1 MKTLMFKKI
10 SFLLFSAV
18 TLAAFESKVDYS
30 DPIVEQLIAMEQTV
44 EQTELPCII
53 SQYDNIM
60 RRVASEQGLDWRLMS
75 AIAYSESR
83 FTEDLVSRQ
92 GAAGLMQIRPIV
104 ARHFNIPVEMIDDVE
119 TNIRL
124 AGMLLAELEDMLRIS
139 ASTPRADRLSIILA
153 SYNAGV
159 GHVMDA
165 RRLARLEGENP
176 DSWATVSRYLELKAD
191 PEYYENEAVRSGK
204 FTGSRQ
210 TNGYVKEVMRKYD
223 QYCAMAS

>member
-1 MKTLMFKKI
+1 MSKRF

-18 TLAAFESKVDYS
+18 TLTAFESAVDYS
-30 DPIVEQLIAMEQTV
+30 DPVVEQIIAMEQTF
-44 EQTELPCII
+44 EQEQMPCII

-60 RRVASEQGLDWRLMS
+60 RKIAAEQGQDWRLMS

-92 GAAGLMQIRPIV
+92 GAAGIMQIRPIV

-124 AGMLLAELEDMLRIS
+124 AGMLLSELDHMLRLP
-139 ASTPRADRLSIILA
+139 ASTPANDRLSIILA

-165 RRLARLEGENP
+165 RRLARINGENP
-176 DSWATVSRYLELKAD
+176 NSWETVSRYLELKAD
-191 PEYYENEAVRSGK
+191 PAYYENEAVRNGR

-210 TNGYVKEVMRKYD
+210 TNGYVREVMRKYT
-223 QYCAMAS
+223 QYCALAS

>member
-1 MKTLMFKKI
+1 MLKRI
-10 SFLLFSAV
+10 SFLFFSVV
-18 TLAAFESKVDYS
+18 TLTAFESAVDYS
-30 DPIVEQLIAMEQTV
+30 DPVVDRIIAMEQTV
-44 EQTELPCII
+44 EQEQMPCII

-60 RRVASEQGLDWRLMS
+60 RKIAAEQGQDWRLLS

-92 GAAGLMQIRPIV
+92 GAAGIMQIRPIV

-124 AGMLLAELEDMLRIS
+124 AGMLLSELDHMLRLP
-139 ASTPRADRLSIILA
+139 ASTPASDRLSIILA

-165 RRLARLEGENP
+165 RRLARFNGENP
-176 DSWATVSRYLELKAD
+176 DSWATVSRYLELKSD
-191 PEYYENEAVRSGK
+191 PAYYESEAVRNGR

-210 TNGYVKEVMRKYD
+210 TNGYVREVMRKYN
-223 QYCAMAS
+223 QYCALAS